1 MDETGIRTGVCEAI
15 TVAQGAE
22 RLRATT
28 HNTWQAAA
36 TRQQTSGAGATANK
50 IKTLVWAPA
59 LAREL
64 KEMLQ
69 AWAKQASG
77 LGTDVEVAIVLNGP
91 GSEQAAS
98 ELRQETPPSVQIYAL
113 PGPASIGR
121 AQQFVTHRFL
131 RSEAQVLA
139 RIDPDGQF
147 PLSSLAEL
155 CRRLVPGGPDVVIAQ
170 RDEASVAGRLHFLG
184 NVILRLVAM
193 RMGLVADPN
202 SGCYA
207 MNRKAAAALC
217 QVPLPKYPEP
227 RMLAWLK
234 GMSLQVSSVV
244 VPTLPRQSGTSSIK
258 GIGHAVSVF
267 LSSLLELLSCE
278 RN

>member
-1 MDETGIRTGVCEAI
+1 
-15 TVAQGAE
+15 
-22 RLRATT
+22 
-28 HNTWQAAA
+28 
-36 TRQQTSGAGATANK
+36 
-50 IKTLVWAPA
+50 
-59 LAREL
+59 
-64 KEMLQ
+64 MLQ
-69 AWAKQASG
+69 TWAKQASR
-77 LGTDVEVAIVLNGP
+77 LGTEVEVAIVLNGP

-98 ELRQETPPSVQIYAL
+98 ELRQETPPSVQILAL
-113 PGPASIGR
+113 PGAASIGL

-193 RMGLVADPN
+193 HLGLVADPN

-258 GIGHAVSVF
+258 GVGHAVTVF
-267 LSSLLELLSCE
+267 FSSLLELLSCQQD
-278 RN
+278 